1 MRSIPTPVI
10 ALFLG
15 DLEMGGAERVFV
27 TLSHQF
33 VQRGYQVRM
42 ILAHKTGP
50 LLNELDPAIEIVD
63 LQAARPEQPAWLFA
77 LRTLLALRR
86 HLRDNPPHVL
96 LSTLTGANL
105 MAILARPL
113 SGRAFRLVIRE
124 AVTLSNARSRLRL
137 QAMRW
142 LYPHSDKIIVLT
154 GTMKKQLSSVL
165 KLPASQMEVIGNPL
179 SVERITQQ
187 LEDQAEQLR
196 SQQHAPFWLA
206 VGRLVAQKDFNTLI
220 EAAALLRD
228 RNTPIR
234 FVILGDGPLRQQLQ
248 DRIYQ
253 LHLED
258 WVVLAGFTAN
268 PYPWFAK
275 ASGYVLTSRWEGYPN
290 ALLEALYFNLPI
302 VATHYDDSV
311 SELLENPYRARHRL
325 VPVGNPASLADAI
338 HSLAAA
344 PLRETET
351 SAPPCAAMALANSIA
366 DLYLAQLF
374 PAQS

>member
-179 SVERITQQ
+179 SVERITQR

-234 FVILGDGPLRQQLQ
+234 LVILGDGPLRQQLQ

-290 ALLEALYFNLPI
+290 VLLEAQYFDLPI
-302 VATHYDDSV
+302 VAARYDDSV
-311 SELLENPYRARHRL
+311 KEILDLTPNSLHHL
-325 VPVGNPASLADAI
+325 VPVGNPTSVADAI
-338 HSLAAA
+338 GTIYETQRTNKHKPKYEDTGGASIKAIVDQYMNLILPA
-344 PLRETET
+344 P
-351 SAPPCAAMALANSIA
+351 
-366 DLYLAQLF
+366 
-374 PAQS
+374 